1 MAKIDQA
8 EFKRIVSA
16 INDPQAPRPAGLLRR
31 PPISKTRR
39 AADKMFE
46 SVLTKAGLDV
56 GKLGEMLAQ
65 DQGEVRGALQK
76 QMASTDFSAAAAAYR
91 QGIAARAKAIGL
103 LKEPYTSTL
112 VMLDTA
118 FAIWELPHPEFNIF
132 IGSDTGPMNNWIKV
146 FVNEIAGNN
155 ATQFMFYFVWQNT
168 SDTDVVIN
176 AASVL
181 APGGYCEIA
190 AAPGFLSGDHSWLGI
205 YANFRTIR
213 WSGWGTDPMTGQTL
227 IRRLTRVS
235 SSPNYRQSR
244 ASVPGAEATSV
255 VVGTSRPTHRL
266 FFRILRLAR
275 IRFLFPQE
283 PSPYSKSRSILVTGS
298 ILAATPQT
306 GFMPTSAP
314 MPMPYSA
321 RLCCLSNSLHRDF
334 DPARANQSQ
343 RCLERFR
350 AKWIPVRMKKTR
362 QNKSLERRFRFN
374 QNRSC
379 SRKQS
384 RQKSRPKAALRL

>member
-8 EFKRIVSA
+8 EFKRVVSA

-213 WSGWGTDPMTGQTL
+213 WSGWGTDPMTGQNADQTPYPGFQQSQL
-227 IRRLTRVS
+227 QAIAGLSAWGGSYFGSGRDVETHPPFVFQNFEVS
-235 SSPNYRQSR
+235 QNQ
-244 ASVPGAEATSV
+244 
-255 VVGTSRPTHRL
+255 
-266 FFRILRLAR
+266 
-275 IRFLFPQE
+275 
-283 PSPYSKSRSILVTGS
+283 ILV
-298 ILAATPQT
+298 
-306 GFMPTSAP
+306 
-314 MPMPYSA
+314 
-321 RLCCLSNSLHRDF
+321 
-334 DPARANQSQ
+334 PARAVAVFEVSFNLSYGFNTGGDTADWVYADFSTNANAVF
-343 RCLERFR
+343 CPFVLLEQLS
-350 AKWIPVRMKKTR
+350 P
-362 QNKSLERRFRFN
+362 
-374 QNRSC
+374 
-379 SRKQS
+379 
-384 RQKSRPKAALRL
+384 